1 MTLASIAVS
10 GPSPRGLITKKIVAD
25 INPKWLTNLNWPIN
39 TPASSA
45 EHFLSLQALITREIV
60 FAGSLSDGI
69 KSAKSSDGWPQQTLQ
84 TISPPFRGDALVSDQ
99 CPLILMD
106 KEIVQVIL
114 EKEPSVKNPLLIE
127 GFPASAR

>member
-1 MTLASIAVS
+1 MMTLASIAVS

-25 INPKWLTNLNWPIN
+25 INPKWLTNQNWPIN

-45 EHFLSLQALITREIV
+45 GRFLSLQALITREIV

-69 KSAKSSDGWPQQTLQ
+69 KSAKSPDGWPQPVLQ
-84 TISPPFRGDALVSDQ
+84 TIRPPFRSNAPILDQ
-99 CPLILMD
+99 CLLILMD

-114 EKEPSVKNPLLIE
+114 EWSPQSRTPS
-127 GFPASAR
+127 